1 MAHDRPEE
9 RPSGMRA
16 GATAP
21 AKCILLGEHAVVYGM
36 PCLSVALDMRTAVA
50 AERSTSATTV
60 NGHPLDA
67 RYHSYLMQVLDRVW
81 KDPSSVR
88 LTTRSGIP
96 SSSGMGSSAAL
107 SVAATAA
114 LFDLQEG
121 ASDAAVAQA
130 AFESERATQGGGSPN
145 DTSVATAGGA
155 ILVAPER
162 RKDAGLEHLWSVT
175 LDDKSWEIHR
185 AHLPKLGLV
194 IGVSGVRS
202 ETGEQVAKVRRFV
215 ELSRFGE
222 ETIETVGGLVWDG
235 LDALRTEDLT
245 TFGKI
250 MGRCQTALHTM
261 GVNHPSLQRLID
273 AAHTVP
279 GTYGAKLTG
288 AGGGGSIIVLTT
300 DPDGV
305 AEAIG
310 RAGGVPYILDTSTEG
325 VRHTAGEEA
334 DENEAEVER

>member
-1 MAHDRPEE
+1 MAHETPED

-60 NGHPLDA
+60 NGHPLES

-81 KDPSSVR
+81 KDPSALR

-107 SVAATAA
+107 SVAAAA
-114 LFDLQEG
+114 TLYDLQAG
-121 ASDAAVAQA
+121 ASDAEVAQA

-155 ILVAPER
+155 ILLAPER
-162 RKDAGLEHLWSVT
+162 RTDAGLEHLWSVT
-175 LDDKSWEIHR
+175 LDDRAWEVHR
-185 AHLPKLGLV
+185 ARLPKLALV
-194 IGVSGVRS
+194 IGVTGVRS
-202 ETGEQVAKVRRFV
+202 DTGEQVAKVRRFV
-215 ELSRFGE
+215 ERSRFGE
-222 ETIETVGGLVWDG
+222 ETMEAVGTLVWEG
-235 LDALRTEDLT
+235 LDALRTEDLA
-245 TFGKI
+245 TFGNI

-288 AGGGGSIIVLTT
+288 AGGGGSVVVLTL
-300 DPDGV
+300 DPEGV

-310 RAGGVPYILDTSTEG
+310 RAGGIPYVLEPSTEG

-334 DENEAEVER
+334 TEAEVQR